1 MKVRFLTLGL
11 VMMSLFSCT
20 EKSVDQPEEK
30 VSISA
35 SLENGRLWKPSD
47 EVLINGAT
55 YAISQGEGTSLAT
68 IDKVSMASKYC
79 AAYDYGNGSVEGNVL
94 TFNLPSNYTIGHSF
108 SQPMVA
114 SNKNTMLSFK
124 YLLGTLRIAFSGEDA
139 VIKKVVLNSL
149 MGEKLAGEASV
160 NLDFSGTPAL
170 NFADGAS
177 TSLTIEIPNGIST
190 VDGLVDVLFP
200 VGSYNGVLL
209 TAYAQDGN
217 IMSSKSISSF
227 EIKRGEVNQI
237 TIEYVPDAEPAV
249 FLSASVEQAADG
261 SKITWSQNS
270 QLYVNGLPTA
280 LYEGSGSDMAKFGPI
295 TAAQNYYVS
304 SSNAS
309 SGAGMSAVVRVE
321 IPSGQ
326 LYEKPLSQINPYAG
340 VAEGNSVDLRYIA
353 GVVSVGLK
361 GAHQI
366 KEAELLSKSSLV
378 RLSGNG
384 VINMEVEDFAL
395 SLNADAKNNVI
406 MNCGSGVDAEGG
418 ISFDFVVP
426 SGEYT
431 DGFSFIAT
439 DIKGQVFSVDIPSIK
454 VERNAITDAGSF
466 EWSSESSGDSDLS
479 LKGYAN
485 CYMVHAAG
493 NYSFAT
499 SKVDNTKI
507 SGIVSAD
514 WLWAT
519 KVGNGSSNELI
530 SNIKYENGRV
540 SFSASSSE
548 GNALIAAF
556 DVDGNIVWSWHIW
569 LTDAPQLFDYENNPI
584 YQSGGRTDG
593 FYVMDRNLGA
603 IGVSGDDAFGLFYQ
617 WGRKDPFIGD
627 TENEY
632 YNREDQEIID
642 RGAFARSDDFV
653 IRNTKYSQAKWES
666 VPCTKEVGSVEYA
679 TAHPMLFI
687 YAGENSNVAN
697 WVEKENVSSDIW
709 WDEDKSLWTPN
720 EKSIYDPCPVGYQVP
735 KNRTFE
741 TLKNCGPE
749 WPDNQGVTF
758 TLSEGV
764 TTWFPYQ
771 GYRSAHPDEKGALTY
786 TRMSNGQ
793 VELWT
798 SHYAVAQFAYSFL
811 VSKPAV
817 LNYDNSDPW
826 ANGLNVRCV
835 KAY

>member
-11 VMMSLFSCT
+11 VAMSLFSCT
-20 EKSVDQPEEK
+20 EKTGDGVEEK

-35 SLENGRLWKPSD
+35 SLENGRLWNASD

-55 YAISQGEGTSLAT
+55 YTISQGEGSSLAT
-68 IDKVSMASKYC
+68 IDNVSMASKYC
-79 AAYDYGNGSVEGNVL
+79 AAYDYGSGKIDGNVL
-94 TFNLPSNYTIGHSF
+94 TFNLPSTYTIGHSF

-124 YLLGTLRIAFSGEDA
+124 YLLGTLRVSFSGEDA
-139 VIKKVVLNSL
+139 IITKVVLNSST
-149 MGEKLAGEASV
+149 GEKLAGETSV
-160 NLDFSGTPAL
+160 NLDFSGVPAL

-177 TSLTIEIPNGIST
+177 TSLT
-190 VDGLVDVLFP
+190 VDLGAGVKTGDGYVDVMLP
-200 VGSYNGVLL
+200 SGSYSGIML

-217 IMSSKSISSF
+217 VMSAKSVSSF
-227 EIKRGEVNQI
+227 EVKRGEVCQVVV
-237 TIEYVPDAEPAV
+237 EYVPDAEPPV
-249 FLSASVEQAADG
+249 YLTASVEQAADG
-261 SKITWSQNS
+261 SKITWNQNS
-270 QLYVNGLPTA
+270 LLYVNGLPVS
-280 LYEGSGSDMAKFGPI
+280 LYEGSGSSEAKFGPV
-295 TAAQNYYVS
+295 TAAEKYYVS

-309 SGAGMSAVVRVE
+309 SGAGMSSVVRVE
-321 IPSGQ
+321 IPSQQ
-326 LYEKPLSQINPYAG
+326 LYEKPLSQTNPYAG
-340 VAEGNSVDLRYIA
+340 VAEGNSVNLRYIA
-353 GVVSVGLK
+353 GAVSVRLE
-361 GAHQI
+361 GAHHI
-366 KEAELLSKSSLV
+366 KEAELLSKSSSV

-384 VINMEVEDFAL
+384 VINMDVEDFAL
-395 SLNADAKNNVI
+395 SLNADAKNNVVL
-406 MNCGSGVDAEGG
+406 NCGSGVDAESGV
-418 ISFDFVVP
+418 SFNFVVP
-426 SGEYT
+426 VGEYEN
-431 DGFSFIAT
+431 GFSFIAT
-439 DIKGQVFSVDIPSIK
+439 DIKGQVFSIDIPSVK
-454 VERNAITDAGSF
+454 VERNILTGAGSF
-466 EWSSESSGDSDLS
+466 VWSSEASGDSDLS

-499 SKVDNTKI
+499 CRVDNSKI
-507 SGIVSAD
+507 NAIESAD
-514 WLWAT
+514 WLWAS
-519 KVGNGSSNELI
+519 KVGDSSSNELI
-530 SNIKYENGRV
+530 SDVKYENGRI
-540 SFSASSSE
+540 SFTASSSE

-556 DVDGNIVWSWHIW
+556 DTDGNIVWSWHIW
-569 LTDAPQLFDYENNPI
+569 LTDMPQLFDYENNPI

-603 IGVSGDDAFGLFYQ
+603 TGVSGDEAFGLFYQ

-627 TENEY
+627 TESEY
-632 YNREDQEIID
+632 YNREGEEVID

-653 IRNTKYSQAKWES
+653 LRNTKYAQAKWES
-666 VPCTKEVGSVEYA
+666 LPCTKEIGSVEYA
-679 TAHPMLFI
+679 MAHPMLFI

-720 EKSIYDPCPVGYQVP
+720 EKSIYDPCPEGYQVP

-771 GYRSAHPDEKGALTY
+771 GYRSAHPEEKGALTY
-786 TRMSNGQ
+786 TRMPNGQ
-793 VELWT
+793 VGVWT